1 MEFETPKSH
10 VYIKADDRNRIIRC
24 EGEYTLPADLT
35 DC

>member
-1 MEFETPKSH
+1 MEFEMKSR
-10 VYIKADDRNRIIRC
+10 VYIKVDEQGRILRC